1 MECYKTNN
9 WEWNLKE
16 NELKKERPI
25 HLHTQTS
32 HKNTKLEDTIILKG
46 PVRSR
51 REAKNMSKKYKNKSN
66 EIKIN

>member
-1 MECYKTNN
+1 MLQDKQLEMEFKRK
-9 WEWNLKE
+9 WSQ
-16 NELKKERPI
+16 ERPI